1 MLKTLRRF
9 IDRIF
14 AEEETVVLALLLVLG
29 LVVLVTIGD
38 VLAPVIAS
46 LVIAFVLQGLIAN
59 LSRFGIPDWLTIAI
73 AMLVFMGAF
82 LGFLLGVMPLVWQQ
96 LTNLIAELPQ
106 MLGQLKAALM
116 LVPERYDFITAEQVN
131 AWIGQATA
139 EGGKLG
145 QRIFQYSI
153 AQLPNLLNLMIYI
166 ILVPILVFFFLKDRQ
181 VLLDWMGSFLPRRRP
196 LMRTVWAE
204 MNDQVANYVRGK
216 VVEIVI
222 VGATSYIAFAWLGL
236 NYAALLALS
245 VGLSVVIPYI
255 GAAAVTI
262 PVLIVAYLQ
271 WGWSSEFGWLF
282 AVYMIIQGLD
292 GNVLVPL
299 LFSEAVNM
307 HPVAI
312 ILAVLVFGG
321 IWGLWGVFFA
331 IPLATLFKAII
342 NAWPKRDIVTANS
355 TEQTPVA

>member
-14 AEEETVVLALLLVLG
+14 AEEETVVLALLLVVA
-29 LVVLVTIGD
+29 LVILATLGD
-38 VLAPVIAS
+38 VLAPVIGS
-46 LVIAFVLQGLIAN
+46 VVLAFVLQGLIAN
-59 LSRFGIPDWLTIAI
+59 LTRLGMPNWL
-73 AMLVFMGAF
+73 AMATAFLVFMGAF
-82 LGFLLGVMPLVWQQ
+82 IGFLFGVMPLVWQQ

-106 MLGQLKAALM
+106 MIGQLRAALM
-116 LVPERYDFITAEQVN
+116 LVPERYDFVTVEQVN
-131 AWIGQATA
+131 AWMAQAAA

-145 QRIFQYSI
+145 QRIFEYSI
-153 AQLPNLLNLMIYI
+153 SQLPNLVNLMIYLV
-166 ILVPILVFFFLKDRQ
+166 LVPILVFFFLKDKQ
-181 VLLDWMGSFLPRRRP
+181 KILDWFAAFLPPRRP

-222 VGATSYIAFAWLGL
+222 VGVASYIAFAWLQL
-236 NYAALLALS
+236 NYAALLALA

-255 GAAAVTI
+255 GAAVVTI
-262 PVLIVAYLQ
+262 PVVVVAFLQ
-271 WGWSSEFGWLF
+271 WGWSSEFGSLF
-282 AVYMIIQGLD
+282 LVYAIIQALD

-312 ILAVLVFGG
+312 ILAVLIFGG

-331 IPLATLFKAII
+331 IPLATLLKAII
-342 NAWPKRDIVTANS
+342 NAWPSRDIHSEEA
-355 TEQTPVA
+355 EQTPVA

>member
-14 AEEETVVLALLLVLG
+14 AEEETVVLALLLLMG
-29 LVVLVTIGD
+29 LLVLVTLGN

-46 LVIAFVLQGLIAN
+46 LVVAFVLQGLIGN
-59 LSRFGIPDWLTIAI
+59 LTRLGMPGWL
-73 AMLVFMGAF
+73 AMTSAFVVFMGVF

-96 LTNLIAELPQ
+96 LTNLIAEMPQ
-106 MLGQLKAALM
+106 MLGQLKAALL

-131 AWIGQATA
+131 AWIGQATV

-145 QRIFQYSI
+145 QRVVEYSI
-153 AQLPNLLNLMIYI
+153 SQLPNLVSVMLYL

-181 VLLDWMGSFLPRRRP
+181 VLLDWLASFLPRRRP

-222 VGATSYIAFAWLGL
+222 VGVTSYIAFAWLDL
-236 NYAALLALS
+236 NYAALLALA

-255 GAAAVTI
+255 GAAAVTL
-262 PVLIVAYLQ
+262 PVVVVGYLQ
-271 WGWSSEFGWLF
+271 WGFSPDFWWLVV
-282 AVYMIIQGLD
+282 VYLVIQGLD

-331 IPLATLFKAII
+331 IPLATLLKAII
-342 NAWPKRDIVTANS
+342 NAWPKRDIVSNEK
-355 TEQTPVA
+355 EQQAVA